1 MKVNT
6 SQEIYNEMI
15 MSKVLTVKEKLD
27 QENRNY
33 KKIKKKRIVE
43 EQDKFNTMVE
53 RFLSNERKLKSL
65 N

>member
-1 MKVNT
+1 
-6 SQEIYNEMI
+6 MI